1 MYDLIVLGGG
11 PAGLAAG
18 IYAARGKLKTLIIE
32 KSIEG
37 GQISSTSEVE
47 NYPGILEITGPE
59 LGMDMKEQAKKFGA
73 QFIYEEIME
82 VQLEDDVK
90 KIVGKED
97 TYEASAVIIATGA
110 APRKIGC
117 PGEDEYIGKGVSYCA
132 TCDAAFYQDL
142 DVYIVGGGDAA
153 VEEALFVSKFAR
165 AVYIIHRRDELRA
178 SKILQKKA
186 KDNEKIHFIWD
197 SVVEEIKG
205 DKIANE
211 IVVKNIKTD
220 EVQNIK
226 SDKPIGI
233 FVYIGYIPNTGL
245 FKGKVEMDREYIV
258 TDEEMRTNIPGVFAA
273 GDLRVKTVRQ
283 VVTAAADGAIAA
295 VNAQKYVDEKE
306 GRLYEGFVEQNK

>member
-11 PAGLAAG
+11 PAGLTAG

-32 KSIEG
+32 KAIEG

-47 NYPGILEITGPE
+47 NYPGILETTGVE
-59 LGMDMKEQAKKFGA
+59 LGMDMKEQAENFGA
-73 QFIYEEIME
+73 EFIYEEILE
-82 VQLEDDVK
+82 VQLEGDVK
-90 KIVGKED
+90 KIVGKD
-97 TYEASAVIIATGA
+97 GTYEASAIIIATGA

-117 PGEDEYIGKGVSYCA
+117 AGEEQFAGKGVSYCA

-153 VEEALFVSKFAR
+153 VEEALFVSKFAKN
-165 AVYIIHRRDELRA
+165 VYIIHRRDELRA

-186 KDNEKIHFIWD
+186 QDNEKIDFIWD

-205 DKIANE
+205 DKTVNE
-211 IVVKNIKTD
+211 IVIKNIKTG

-233 FVYIGYIPNTGL
+233 FAYVGYDPNTGL
-245 FKGKVEMDREYIV
+245 FKDQVEMDRGYIV
-258 TDEEMRTNIPGVFAA
+258 TDSEMRTNIPGVFAA

-283 VVTAAADGAIAA
+283 VITAAADGAIAA
-295 VNAQKYVDEKE
+295 VNAQKYIDEKA
-306 GRLYEGFVEQNK
+306 GNLYEGFVEQNK

>member
-258 TDEEMRTNIPGVFAA
+258 TDEEMRTNILGVFAA

-306 GRLYEGFVEQNK
+306 GRLYEGFAEQNK